1 MSAFQLLHR
10 QEFLQL
16 EMHLGK
22 DTWLYCVKNLVYYK
36 ILYERDA
43 DREGREFTEFYVGH
57 LLMYTLMT
65 IFQL

>member
-10 QEFLQL
+10 QEFVQL

-43 DREGREFTEFYVGH
+43 DREGREFTKSF
-57 LLMYTLMT
+57 M
-65 IFQL
+65 